1 LSVRAEVRFTRD
13 VDIAVAVGDDA
24 EAEALVHGL
33 GARGYGAVATVE
45 HETRSGHRLD
55 VGARSRRLP
64 SSWMRRSLWKLTPK

>member
-33 GARGYGAVATVE
+33 GARGYGASRPWS
-45 HETRSGHRLD
+45 TRR
-55 VGARSRRLP
+55 GAAIVS
-64 SSWMRRSLWKLTPK
+64 M